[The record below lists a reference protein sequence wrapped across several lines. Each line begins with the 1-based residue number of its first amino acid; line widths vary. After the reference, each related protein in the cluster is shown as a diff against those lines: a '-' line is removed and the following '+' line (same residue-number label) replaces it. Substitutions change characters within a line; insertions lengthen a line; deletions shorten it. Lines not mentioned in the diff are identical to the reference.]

1 MLDRLSNSEEPA
13 CGMAHQL
20 IGAVVNG
27 GWQHVTGVV
36 GQLVPFGLAQAVD
49 DGLSELLLFGRQS
62 FVVAHILTPLDNAS
76 VTT

>member
-1 MLDRLSNSEEPA
+1 MA
-13 CGMAHQL
+13 MAHQL

-49 DGLSELLLFGRQS
+49 DGLNELLLFGRQS
-62 FVVAHILTPLDNAS
+62 VVAHILTPLDHAS